1 MLTPIPVM
9 QVEPTT
15 GELVGIYPSIS
26 KAARLA
32 HVSEAGIKRSAS
44 TPGGCVAGGYIWIEA
59 SVGRR
64 ACPVVQTDPVS
75 GAVVGVWPD
84 IVSGAKAAGTSHGNV
99 WCCVHRSGRYKTAG
113 GYGWRPLLDAD
124 GDAELHDVIR
134 RNEPKLIGAAVYY
147 TQADVKMIELRTA
160 ERERT
165 GKRLYDRIMEDIRA
179 GKSDK
184 EIHEAYKHM
193 GLQRENIAVYR
204 KIENGT
210 ISEGTLEPASD
221 LEGTLPETLKHM
233 MRAHYPHHVVTKV

>member
-15 GELVGIYPSIS
+15 GELVGIYLSIS
-26 KAARLA
+26 KAAKLA
-32 HVSEAGIKRSAS
+32 HVSETGIKRSAS

-59 SVGRR
+59 SMGRR

-84 IVSGAKAAGTSHGNV
+84 IMTAAKAAGTYYANV
-99 WCCVHRSGRYKTAG
+99 SSCVHAGRYKTAG
-113 GYGWRPLLDAD
+113 GYSWRALLDAD
-124 GDAELHDVIR
+124 GDAELHAAIR
-134 RNEPKLIGAAVYY
+134 RSEPKLIGAAIYY
-147 TQADVKMIELRTA
+147 TQADTKMIELRTA

-179 GKSDK
+179 GKTDK

-193 GLQRENIAVYR
+193 GLQKENIAVYR
-204 KIENGT
+204 KILDGT